1 MAADRSQGVAKLVAL
16 LTAAAAATLVVALV
30 VTTTHTVHRTVLSPM
45 YTKNTHPTEK
55 WNGLPEGYKFHP
67 FIDMEH
73 TDDWTTEDPW
83 SSEGQYGLWQGIQ
96 ANTINDFGCGPHGPL
111 DCSVGT
117 VPEQHWANSKR
128 TTGLKQVKKI
138 GLKAKAAKEE
148 AKGKIVAAKAK
159 QTKLSPMY
167 TKDTHPTEKWNGLPE
182 GFHFHPFIDLEH
194 TDDWTTAEPFSS
206 KGQFGMWQGIQED
219 TINDYGCGPDGP
231 MDCNVGT
238 SPSQHWANGG
248 RAFKNGMMK
257 RQMSLQGNLKWNG
270 LPENYHND
278 PFGENPAEQTSPD
291 PWGSQGQYGM
301 WQGIQADT
309 INDYGCG
316 PYGPINCQ
324 VGTTPEQHWAV
335 VPVMEYPSLS
345 PPNRIRK

>member
-1 MAADRSQGVAKLVAL
+1 MWFCGCALTGV
-16 LTAAAAATLVVALV
+16 
-30 VTTTHTVHRTVLSPM
+30 
-45 YTKNTHPTEK
+45 
-55 WNGLPEGYKFHP
+55 GLQ
-67 FIDMEH
+67 
-73 TDDWTTEDPW
+73 
-83 SSEGQYGLWQGIQ
+83 GQYGLWQGIQ

-206 KGQFGMWQGIQED
+206 KVCHFSWLEAPLLHHATDQHGRNCVLQGQFGMWQGIQED

-231 MDCNVGT
+231 MDCNVRLDL
-238 SPSQHWANGG
+238 PL
-248 RAFKNGMMK
+248 RALFDGC
-257 RQMSLQGNLKWNG
+257 LL
-270 LPENYHND
+270 
-278 PFGENPAEQTSPD
+278 PAECWT
-291 PWGSQGQYGM
+291 
-301 WQGIQADT
+301 
-309 INDYGCG
+309 
-316 PYGPINCQ
+316 
-324 VGTTPEQHWAV
+324 
-335 VPVMEYPSLS
+335 
-345 PPNRIRK
+345 R